1 MKFAMLTV
9 CNAALLMSVVVLC
22 SGVSHAQTASVRYFG
37 QTCGRPVPYGSPA
50 IAATLPK
57 IGSIW
62 GAQILG
68 MRAVRET
75 GFGCEHGGLAYLVL
89 GTSRSQWHGVG
100 LPALLPLSMTDG
112 FACLAQVSVDAVLQ
126 GSISRS
132 GGDYVGTIPNDV
144 SLLGGR
150 VYAQWYVNYWTLW
163 AISCPIYFTPH
174 WVTSD
179 AVELTIGV

>member
-1 MKFAMLTV
+1 MIALRRPTLR
-9 CNAALLMSVVVLC
+9 CALLALCAVLPAEAAT
-22 SGVSHAQTASVRYFG
+22 AQTASVRHFG
-37 QTCGRPVPYGSPA
+37 QTCGRAVPYGSPT
-50 IAATLPK
+50 IATGLPR
-57 IGSIW
+57 IGALWS
-62 GAQILG
+62 AQILG

-89 GTSRSQWHGVG
+89 GTSNTQWHGVG

-112 FACLAQVSVDAVLQ
+112 YPCLAQVSVDAVLQ
-126 GSISRS
+126 GGIGRA
-132 GGDYVGTIPNDV
+132 GGIYTGTIPNDV